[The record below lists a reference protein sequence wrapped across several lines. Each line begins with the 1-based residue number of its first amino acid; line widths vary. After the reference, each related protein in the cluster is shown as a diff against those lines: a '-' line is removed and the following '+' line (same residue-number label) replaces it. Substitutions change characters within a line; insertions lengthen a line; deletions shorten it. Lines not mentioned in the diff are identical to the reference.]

1 MNESTVNYPP
11 DLPDEQR
18 PLYDEW
24 RDGLSVMPWR
34 EFYIRRLITDGRFW
48 AIVQGMDR

>member
-1 MNESTVNYPP
+1 MDEVTLNYPP

-24 RDGLSVMPWR
+24 RSGLSAMPYR
-34 EFYIRRLITDGRFW
+34 EWYIRRLITDGRFR
-48 AIVQGMDR
+48 AIVQGM